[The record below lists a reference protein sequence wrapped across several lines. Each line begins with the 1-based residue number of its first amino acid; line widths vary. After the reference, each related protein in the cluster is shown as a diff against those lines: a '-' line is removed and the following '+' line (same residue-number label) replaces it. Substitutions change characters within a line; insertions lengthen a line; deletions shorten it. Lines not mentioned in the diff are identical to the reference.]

1 MSCAAGA
8 ACLSLDTAGDTE
20 LAIAC
25 AKLRANRAVH
35 QATSIA
41 HQMHGAIGF
50 TREHALHHF
59 TQRLWAWRSEFG
71 NDRYWA
77 GRLGREVAR
86 AGAQALWPRITG

>member
-1 MSCAAGA
+1 
-8 ACLSLDTAGDTE
+8 
-20 LAIAC
+20 
-25 AKLRANRAVH
+25 
-35 QATSIA
+35 
-41 HQMHGAIGF
+41 MHGAIGF